1 MKRFDSHGNE
11 LPTGV
16 FQRKDRYHVLLSIK
30 GIYASHGSYETIAE
44 AKKKADSVRFSA
56 GIAPE
61 PAPAAPEPEP
71 EPSPAAPEPAPAAP
85 EPEPAPVTQ
94 IEWNQESKKLLLLL
108 KIRNEVASKEAYLA
122 MANMETAGVEW
133 SHPWDAGWKNCG
145 KNIKTLI
152 AELEEIMGNE
162 AQNGQS

>member
-1 MKRFDSHGNE
+1 MKRFDTHGNE
-11 LPTGV
+11 LPIGV

-30 GIYASHGSYETIAE
+30 GVYASHGSFETIAE

-56 GIAPE
+56 GIEPAPE
-61 PAPAAPEPEP
+61 PAPEPVSEP
-71 EPSPAAPEPAPAAP
+71 VSEPV
-85 EPEPAPVTQ
+85 PVTQ
-94 IEWNQESKKLLLLL
+94 IEWDQETKKALLLL
-108 KIRNEVASKEAYLA
+108 KIRNEIASKEAYIA

-133 SHPWDAGWKNCG
+133 SHPWDAGWKACG

-152 AELEEIMGNE
+152 AELENRMGNE

>member
-30 GIYASHGSYETIAE
+30 GIYASHGSFETIAE

-56 GIAPE
+56 GIVPE
-61 PAPAAPEPEP
+61 PPAAP
-71 EPSPAAPEPAPAAP
+71 SPAVP
-85 EPEPAPVTQ
+85 TDQ
-94 IEWNQESKKLLLLL
+94 ISWDQETKKCLLLL
-108 KIRNEVASKEAYLA
+108 KIRNEIASKEAYIA
-122 MANMETAGVEW
+122 IANRDAAGIEW
-133 SHPWDAGWKNCG
+133 CHPWDVGWQNCG
-145 KNIKTLI
+145 KNIKKLI

>member
-30 GIYASHGSYETIAE
+30 GVYASHGSFETIAE

-61 PAPAAPEPEP
+61 PEPIAKPEPPLPSAEP
-71 EPSPAAPEPAPAAP
+71 R
-85 EPEPAPVTQ
+85 
-94 IEWNQESKKLLLLL
+94 QETKKALLLL
-108 KIRNEVASKEAYLA
+108 KIRNEIASKEAYIA
-122 MANMETAGVEW
+122 IANRDTAGIEW

-152 AELEEIMGNE
+152 AELDEIIGKE
-162 AQNGQS
+162 AQNGTI

>member
-30 GIYASHGSYETIAE
+30 GVYASHGSFETITE
-44 AKKKADSVRFSA
+44 AKKKVNAVRISA
-56 GIAPE
+56 GLSAL
-61 PAPAAPEPEP
+61 EPEP
-71 EPSPAAPEPAPAAP
+71 EPPAAPAPAPA
-85 EPEPAPVTQ
+85 PAVPTDQ
-94 IEWNQESKKLLLLL
+94 ISWDKETKKCLLLL
-108 KIRNEVASKEAYLA
+108 KIRNEIASKEAYVA
-122 MANMETAGVEW
+122 IANMETKGVEW
-133 SHPWDAGWKNCG
+133 SHPWDVGWQNCG

-152 AELEEIMGNE
+152 AELEEMIGKE

>member
-30 GIYASHGSYETIAE
+30 GVYASHGSFETIAE

-61 PAPAAPEPEP
+61 PEPIAKPEPPQPSAEP
-71 EPSPAAPEPAPAAP
+71 R
-85 EPEPAPVTQ
+85 
-94 IEWNQESKKLLLLL
+94 QETKKALLLL
-108 KIRNEVASKEAYLA
+108 KIRNEIASKEAYIA

-133 SHPWDAGWKNCG
+133 SNPWDVGCKNCG

-152 AELEEIMGNE
+152 AELEKMIGNE
-162 AQNGQS
+162 AQNGTI

>member
-30 GIYASHGSYETIAE
+30 GVYASHGSFETISE
-44 AKKKADSVRFSA
+44 AKEKVKAVKIAA
-56 GIAPE
+56 GIFE
-61 PAPAAPEPEP
+61 PVPEPEP
-71 EPSPAAPEPAPAAP
+71 PAVP
-85 EPEPAPVTQ
+85 TDQ
-94 IEWNQESKKLLLLL
+94 ISLDQETKKCLLLL
-108 KIRNEVASKEAYLA
+108 KIRNEIASKEAYVA
-122 MANMETAGVEW
+122 IANMETKGVEW
-133 SHPWDAGWKNCG
+133 SHPWDVGWQNCG

-152 AELEEIMGNE
+152 AELEEMIGKE